1 MPRFVPLAIA
11 TSLVA
16 GLALVG
22 LPSGQSSRV
31 HAPAGCAPTKHTVV
45 GTGHTDRR
53 AGTRRND
60 FMIGSGGND
69 AYGGGSGKDCLVM
82 GSGNDRGSGGGGA
95 DVLLGGSGKDRLK
108 GGAGNDR
115 LVGGRGRDRLFGGS
129 GNDRINA
136 KDGERDT
143 IDCGAGRDVL
153 SADRADRIAS
163 NCDNKRPLAPPPT
176 GGGFP
181 DASNT
186 GVPAGTTLTAY
197 SGPSTISTPGTVISG
212 KTIGCVR
219 VSAPGVVI
227 RNSKVSCAGGYA
239 VASFDDDYTGAPLT
253 VQDSEV
259 DCKNTGGNAFG
270 EANIVVRRVDIHGCE
285 NGLDINQNVTV
296 EDSYIHD
303 LYNQG
308 SAHTDGA
315 QLASG
320 HYENGHVVPG
330 ARNVTFLHN
339 TIYGMGFD
347 GSFGTSAI
355 ISNSG
360 GDRDILIQNNLLAG
374 GAVALYCEQDA
385 KGINYRVLDNH
396 FSRKFG
402 PKVGYYGASTECS
415 DETQS
420 GNIHHETG
428 QPLRLP

>member
-1 MPRFVPLAIA
+1 M
-11 TSLVA
+11 
-16 GLALVG
+16 
-22 LPSGQSSRV
+22 
-31 HAPAGCAPTKHTVV
+31 
-45 GTGHTDRR
+45 
-53 AGTRRND
+53 
-60 FMIGSGGND
+60 
-69 AYGGGSGKDCLVM
+69 
-82 GSGNDRGSGGGGA
+82 
-95 DVLLGGSGKDRLK
+95 
-108 GGAGNDR
+108 
-115 LVGGRGRDRLFGGS
+115 
-129 GNDRINA
+129 
-136 KDGERDT
+136 
-143 IDCGAGRDVL
+143 
-153 SADRADRIAS
+153 
-163 NCDNKRPLAPPPT
+163 
-176 GGGFP
+176 
-181 DASNT
+181 
-186 GVPAGTTLTAY
+186 
-197 SGPSTISTPGTVISG
+197 
-212 KTIGCVR
+212 
-219 VSAPGVVI
+219 
-227 RNSKVSCAGGYA
+227 
-239 VASFDDDYTGAPLT
+239 
-253 VQDSEV
+253 
-259 DCKNTGGNAFG
+259 DCKNTGGTGFG
-270 EANIVVRRVDIHGCE
+270 EANIVVRRVNIHGCE
-285 NGLDINQNVTV
+285 NGLDINQNITV

-385 KGINYRVLDNH
+385 KGTNYRVLDNH

-420 GNIHHETG
+420 GNVYHETG